1 MPQTFARN
9 QVGVREDLSDGIYLI
24 DAKNTPI
31 LSALPKGQELVN
43 PLFDWQVDAYAAP
56 DMTPVPDGT
65 DVSTTENAAANRQRF
80 SGKCMELRKTP
91 KVSNRTDMTNVAGQG
106 KGKEFAKAITKS
118 MVELKRGVE
127 CALGSDNSSQDD
139 NGTVGDQTR
148 GIGEWVKATAYSHLP
163 ASDLTF
169 HPPAASIDTTAM
181 ASTTP
186 ATINAVLESQYG
198 VTGSNQSYLLV
209 VGTTLKKT
217 ITNVVGYQPT
227 VANQTAILRTNKGSE
242 GAWSNNVQTFTGD
255 FGTYDIVLSNWLGF
269 NNSTKAVNAY
279 RGYALDTSMMELRMH
294 QPWDFEEL
302 PNLGG
307 GRRGLL
313 KCVFG
318 LMVKNPKGLA
328 KFAASS

>member
-1 MPQTFARN
+1 MAQTFARN
-9 QVGVREDLSDGIYLI
+9 QVGVREDLADGIYMI
-24 DAKNTPI
+24 DAKNTPL
-31 LSALPKGQELVN
+31 LSAIPKGQELVN
-43 PLFDWQVDAYAAP
+43 SNFDCLVDAYAAP

-65 DVSTTENAAANRQRF
+65 DVSTTEDAAANRQRLKF
-80 SGKCMELRKTP
+80 KCMELRKTP
-91 KVSNRTDMTNVAGQG
+91 KVTNRTEINNVAGQG

-127 CALGSDNSSQDD
+127 CAIGSDNSSQDD

-148 GIGEWVKATAYSHLP
+148 GLGETIKATAWTHN
-163 ASDLTF
+163 AATDLTF

-181 ASTTP
+181 ASVTP
-186 ATINAVLESQYG
+186 ATINAVMESQYS
-198 VTGSNQSYLLV
+198 VTGSSQSYLLV
-209 VGTTLKKT
+209 VGATLKKT
-217 ITNVVGYQPT
+217 ITNAVGYQPT

-279 RGYALDTSMMELRMH
+279 RGYALDTSMLELRMH
-294 QPWDFEEL
+294 QPWSFDEL
-302 PNLGG
+302 PDMGG

-328 KFAASS
+328 KFAATS